1 MTDYPDS
8 ELTRSIIGAA
18 FEVHNILGAVF
29 LEKVY
34 RNTLV
39 KELKLQGHLQNWSVP
54 KLWNRQSPSQTKNIV
69 KPICALRGLCA
80 SVD

>member
-18 FEVHNILGAVF
+18 FEVHNILGAGF

-34 RNTLV
+34 
-39 KELKLQGHLQNWSVP
+39 
-54 KLWNRQSPSQTKNIV
+54 
-69 KPICALRGLCA
+69 
-80 SVD
+80 